1 MEKSVKMGADKRETG
16 QRWYRP
22 ILAPSTSSPT
32 NSLPKS
38 SLPKP
43 HQGMILLSVPEFKPV
58 TLRVT

>member
-38 SLPKP
+38 KP